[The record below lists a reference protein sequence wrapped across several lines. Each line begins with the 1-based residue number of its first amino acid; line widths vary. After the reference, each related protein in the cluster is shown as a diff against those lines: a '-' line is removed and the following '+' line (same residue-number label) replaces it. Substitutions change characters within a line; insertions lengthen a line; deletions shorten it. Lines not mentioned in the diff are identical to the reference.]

1 MQGTIAQL
9 TAKGVEVTTAFSISE
24 DMAFRVCVCGEDGA
38 VLCDIPDMQKNAQY
52 GNLEANATKIVSAVS
67 KALGL
72 A

>member
-1 MQGTIAQL
+1 MQATISKL
-9 TAKGVEVTTAFSISE
+9 TAKGCEVTTAYSDAQ
-24 DMAFRVCVCGEDGA
+24 DMAFRVCVCGADGA

-52 GNLEANATKIVSAVS
+52 GNLEANAAKIVSAVC